1 MMTQVRSKVVEA
13 VGPRAIHAVEDGGT
27 IGVVAGLAFTEPVLA
42 VLILTGL
49 GATPTRAGPLAIL
62 QEISGLVRSDDAR
75 AQESYFVVG
84 TLAGLIIGVGTGT
97 LLAPFVTVGNIGGL
111 L

>member
-1 MMTQVRSKVVEA
+1 MMAQLRSNVVEA

-75 AQESYFVVG
+75 AQESYFVIG
-84 TLAGLIIGVGTGT
+84 TLAGLGIGVATGSVCDP
-97 LLAPFVTVGNIGGL
+97 LISVGNVGGL